1 MSKDKARLGRG
12 LDAIFG
18 ENVNSVLEDIQKGT
32 SDLYVS
38 SKTDIPLDEI
48 RMNPYQPRKHF
59 DDGKIEEL
67 AQSIRE
73 HGVFTPVLVRQS
85 KHGYELIAGERRV
98 RASRVA
104 GRDTIPA
111 IIMTFNDDEMLEISL
126 IENIQR
132 EDLNVIE
139 EATAYSKMTQRFGY
153 TQEDLAKRVGKSRE
167 HISNTLRLL
176 RLPQVVQQM
185 VSDNKLQM
193 GHVRPL
199 ITLNDDKEIIEAAKK
214 AVNLGLSVRAVE
226 KMVKKPSD
234 KEPKK
239 EVGIDFSYAR
249 KLLES
254 KVQSKVVI
262 DDSKITIVYYGI
274 EDLNRILE
282 ALDVL
287 EKED

>member
-1 MSKDKARLGRG
+1 MSKEKARLGRG

-18 ENVNSVLEDIQKGT
+18 ENVNSVLEDIQRGN

-38 SKTDIPLDEI
+38 AKTDIPLDEI
-48 RMNPYQPRKHF
+48 RMNPYQPRQHF
-59 DDGKIEEL
+59 DEAKIEEL

-73 HGVFTPVLVRQS
+73 HGVFTPVLVRQG

-104 GRDTIPA
+104 GRNTIPA
-111 IIMTFNDDEMLEISL
+111 IIMTFTDDEMLEISL

-139 EATAYSKMTQRFGY
+139 EATAYSKMVQRFGY
-153 TQEDLAKRVGKSRE
+153 TQDDLAKRVGKSRE
-167 HISNTLRLL
+167 HIANTLRLL

-226 KMVKKPSD
+226 QMVKKPSE
-234 KEPKK
+234 KETKK
-239 EVGIDFSYAR
+239 EVSTDFSYVR
-249 KLLES
+249 KLLEA
-254 KVQSKVVI
+254 KVQSKVSI
-262 DDSKITIVYYGI
+262 DDSKITITYHGI
-274 EDLNRILE
+274 SDLNRILE

>member
-1 MSKDKARLGRG
+1 
-12 LDAIFG
+12 
-18 ENVNSVLEDIQKGT
+18 
-32 SDLYVS
+32 
-38 SKTDIPLDEI
+38 
-48 RMNPYQPRKHF
+48 
-59 DDGKIEEL
+59 
-67 AQSIRE
+67 
-73 HGVFTPVLVRQS
+73 
-85 KHGYELIAGERRV
+85 
-98 RASRVA
+98 
-104 GRDTIPA
+104 
-111 IIMTFNDDEMLEISL
+111 
-126 IENIQR
+126 
-132 EDLNVIE
+132 
-139 EATAYSKMTQRFGY
+139 MTQRFGY

-234 KEPKK
+234 KDSKK
-239 EVGIDFSYAR
+239 EVSIDFSYAR

-262 DDSKITIVYYGI
+262 DDSKITIVYHGI

>member
-1 MSKDKARLGRG
+1 MSKDKTRLGRG
-12 LDAIFG
+12 LGAIFG
-18 ENVNSVLEDIQKGT
+18 EDVNSVLEDIQRGA

-38 SKTDIPLDEI
+38 AKTDIPLAEI
-48 RMNPYQPRKHF
+48 RMNPYQPRQHF
-59 DDGKIEEL
+59 DESKIEEL

-73 HGVFTPVLVRQS
+73 HGVFTPILVRQS

-98 RASRVA
+98 RASKVA
-104 GRDTIPA
+104 GKETIPA
-111 IIMTFNDDEMLEISL
+111 IIMAFNDDEMLEISL

-132 EDLNVIE
+132 EDLNIIE
-139 EATAYSKMTQRFGY
+139 EATAYSKMIQRFGY
-153 TQEDLAKRVGKSRE
+153 TQEDLSKRVGKSRE
-167 HISNTLRLL
+167 HIANTLRLL

-226 KMVKKPSD
+226 QMVKKPSE
-234 KEPKK
+234 KPTKK
-239 EVGIDFSYAR
+239 EVSTDFSYAR

-254 KVQSKVVI
+254 KVQSKVTI
-262 DDSKITIVYYGI
+262 DDSKITIAYHGI
-274 EDLNRILE
+274 ADLNRILE

-287 EKED
+287 ENED